1 MPYGCM
7 LSDIIKF
14 PLFSTQGKKS
24 QIFYEA
30 CLLNLED
37 KVDNSESSVE
47 GPGCSF
53 WRKA

>member
-1 MPYGCM
+1 VPYGYM

-14 PLFSTQGKKS
+14 PLFSTQGKRS

-30 CLLNLED
+30 GLLNLED
-37 KVDNSESSVE
+37 KVDNLESSVE
-47 GPGCSF
+47 GPCSF